1 MLPPP
6 SPSISLLPL
15 IGAPLD
21 QTQNDF
27 YVSQIA
33 TVVWWLLETA
43 ASAGKSSS
51 ATVARR
57 SVVVGLA
64 LGRPSKQTKDEDEDA
79 VDTMSEH
86 DREGFAQIVSMIAEW
101 PGL

>member
-6 SPSISLLPL
+6 SASISLLPL

-27 YVSQIA
+27 YVSQLA

-43 ASAGKSSS
+43 GSAGKSSS
-51 ATVARR
+51 SAVARR
-57 SVVVGLA
+57 SVVIGLA
-64 LGRPSKQTKDEDEDA
+64 LARSSRCGEEEDD
-79 VDTMSEH
+79 DTMRESSVN